1 MYSDIEK
8 AYEAKQV
15 QKIIGTNQKMLRIYK
30 KTMRDIAYQ
39 IKIYEAKQLLSPE
52 KYGAQLARS
61 KGLKKELSRIMNA
74 LEKEISET
82 MTGSIKSNW
91 DLANQKNDIIAS
103 KFSALTKYYN
113 VNSEALKAFLNRDV
127 GGLIS
132 HKLYNIT
139 ASTKS
144 FVNDY
149 LATGITQGK
158 PVNKIAKEMNTM
170 IKNPKGVNLFRYPRQ
185 KGQYSNPYKSLLRLA
200 RTETTAAYRLSDHTR
215 MQQLDF
221 VVGKEVHLSGAHK
234 DYDMCDY
241 MAGKYP
247 KNFVFSG
254 WHPNCL
260 CYVTSILMTKEEF
273 KSGKLGSKNEVK
285 RIPPKAEKYVKSS
298 GDKFDNSDWKK
309 TNFTKDNKPISSLG
323 GSRSNIDKYK
333 LPTKDDYNASPV
345 GFLSNAKEVN

>member
-1 MYSDIEK
+1 
-8 AYEAKQV
+8 
-15 QKIIGTNQKMLRIYK
+15 MLRIYK
-30 KTMRDIAYQ
+30 KTMKDIAFQ
-39 IKIYEAKQLLSPE
+39 IKKYESKQLLSPE

-61 KGLKKELSRIMNA
+61 KRLKQELNMI
-74 LEKEISET
+74 
-82 MTGSIKSNW
+82 IKSMEKQIGEVMTSSIENNW
-91 DLANQKNDIIAS
+91 NLANEKNDLLAS

-113 VNSEALKAFLNRDV
+113 VNSEALQSFLNRDV
-127 GGLIS
+127 GGIIS
-132 HKLYNIT
+132 DKLYNIT

-158 PVNKIAKEMNTM
+158 PVAKIAKEMNTM
-170 IKNPKGVNLFRYPRQ
+170 IKNPKGVKLFRYPRP
-185 KGQYSNPYKSLLRLA
+185 KGQYSNPYKALLRLA

-221 VVGKEVHLSGAHK
+221 VVGKEVHISAAHK
-234 DYDMCDY
+234 DFDMCDY

-273 KSGKLGSKNEVK
+273 KSGKSGSKNEVK

-298 GDKFDNSDWKK
+298 GDKFNNYDWHKE
-309 TNFTKDNKPISSLG
+309 NFTKGNVPRATVG
-323 GSRSNIDKYK
+323 GARKNIDKYK
-333 LPTKDDYNASPV
+333 LPTKDNYNANPE
-345 GFLSNAKEVN
+345 GFLTNAKEVN